1 MRASKGGA
9 SLAPRVATNAS
20 SPLPAGSPPIEQ
32 CRKGFVI
39 VGFRYTDSPLWT
51 PFLDNQN
58 DFMEVKNMSTVEQ
71 LQQIEQGATEVEMFN
86 QAKNASTANA
96 IGTLLETG
104 QPEQAYSLFRT
115 TVHANKTVSNIKR
128 ANNL

>member
-1 MRASKGGA
+1 
-9 SLAPRVATNAS
+9 
-20 SPLPAGSPPIEQ
+20 
-32 CRKGFVI
+32 
-39 VGFRYTDSPLWT
+39 
-51 PFLDNQN
+51 
-58 DFMEVKNMSTVEQ
+58 MSTVEQ

-104 QPEQAYSLFRT
+104 QSEQAYSLFRT

>member
-9 SLAPRVATNAS
+9 SRAPRVATNAS